1 MQLPTFFL
9 FALLAA
15 QGALATLPVR
25 LVSWNIRPLPP
36 LPRQVAARR
45 PAGLGAPGG
54 PTIIAMQEVLNNQLK
69 DVKKGLGSDWDHVGV
84 GRDDGKTKGEYIP
97 ILYKKTD
104 LRLLDSTTKWL
115 SPTPD
120 EVSFGWGAGSRRVTT
135 IAVLEHAAT
144 GQKLLHANCHLDNVS
159 AQARSEG
166 IKVVVAQ
173 IKAMLAKW
181 GPLPVSLS
189 GDFNSSPYN
198 DAFRTLAGTGF
209 MKGELFDLAQPDK
222 VVGPHTGTYTT
233 FSPDGRGAARIDFLW
248 LGPRDGYDYTVQK
261 YEIVDNLVD
270 GVYTS
275 DHRPV
280 VGDVTINY
288 ILLPSLNSQMFTFHE
303 EKGNGTLFYHDSES
317 MA

>member
-1 MQLPTFFL
+1 
-9 FALLAA
+9 
-15 QGALATLPVR
+15 
-25 LVSWNIRPLPP
+25 
-36 LPRQVAARR
+36 
-45 PAGLGAPGG
+45 
-54 PTIIAMQEVLNNQLK
+54 MQEVLNSQLK

-84 GRDDGKTKGEYIP
+84 GRDDGKTKGEYSP

-144 GQKLLHANCHLDNVS
+144 GRKLLHANCHLDNVS

-189 GDFNSSPYN
+189 GDFNSSPYD
-198 DAFRTLAGTGF
+198 DAFKTLADTGF

-222 VVGPHTGTYTT
+222 VVGPYTGTYTT

-248 LGPRDGYDYTVQK
+248 LGPGTGTTTRCRSTRSWTTWSTGSIPATTGLLWAMLRSTSFVTFALYT
-261 YEIVDNLVD
+261 
-270 GVYTS
+270 
-275 DHRPV
+275 HFPV
-280 VGDVTINY
+280 GSSY
-288 ILLPSLNSQMFTFHE
+288 LL
-303 EKGNGTLFYHDSES
+303 
-317 MA
+317 